1 MLPFEKNNKELLVKL
16 KEITKDYMDSVEAD
30 LRYLPAKRKMR
41 ELKKVIKAIDKWKNE
56 L

>member
-1 MLPFEKNNKELLVKL
+1 MKFEKDKKELLTKL
-16 KEITKDYMDSVEAD
+16 KEIVENYMDSVEAD

-41 ELKKVIKAIDKWKNE
+41 ELKKVIKEIDNWKKE